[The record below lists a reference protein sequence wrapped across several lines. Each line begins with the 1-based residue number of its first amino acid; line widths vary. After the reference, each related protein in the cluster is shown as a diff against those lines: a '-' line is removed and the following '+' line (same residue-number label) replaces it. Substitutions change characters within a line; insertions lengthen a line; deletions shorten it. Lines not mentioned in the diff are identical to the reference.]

1 MARRPA
7 DFESAASASPPSR
20 PAQLLSGLDLETGE
34 ITFGAWSDPE
44 GHAARGITKF
54 EIIHNQTGLAGAVD
68 IQAGLRPFDRDAGA
82 GPDAR
87 LKGHRT
93 LLLFPGR
100 LGAEPGGDTL

>member
-68 IQAGLRPFDRDAGA
+68 IQAGPRPLRPWSGG
-82 GPDAR
+82 GPNPPPH
-87 LKGHRT
+87 GPHT
-93 LLLFPGR
+93 LP
-100 LGAEPGGDTL
+100 PSPTLHAPPPQ